1 MKVSKRILAAALSL
15 ATVSGT
21 MTAVVPVNAAKPIS
35 EIVEDSGLDIDYA
48 RALQYSMYFYDANM
62 CGTEVDENTR
72 LSWRGDCH
80 TYDAHVPMQ
89 SMKDDEGNLRNGTN
103 LSDEFMEKYKDVL
116 DPDGDGTIDVAGGM
130 HDAGDHVEFGMPENY
145 AAATLGW
152 GYYEF
157 RDSYVKLGQDD
168 HIETLLR
175 YFNDYLMKCTFRD
188 KDGKVITKNVLGK
201 TQAEV
206 KEKLKTAIEESQKL
220 DPTRTG
226 QYTVQTWVTLWYEVF
241 IKPQIRPNTKQFYR
255 NCMENHLFPAL
266 GDCPLEKLSTIQ
278 IQRAINEMSEHGRN
292 HYYSHIPLKETTLSP
307 RIVQGILGILR
318 KSLDQAVAEKLILS
332 NPAANCKAPKTVRKE
347 MKVLPE
353 ELIGPYLH
361 EAKQRGVFA
370 PLYLELTSGLR
381 RGELLALLW
390 KDLNVKDRT
399 LSVTKSVCRID
410 HQLVVSQ
417 PKTKN
422 SLRLLTLPES
432 TVQILLEEHEKH
444 PDNPYMFPSPKTGEM
459 LDPAS
464 FRAMHDRIL
473 EAIGAEHVRFHD
485 MRHTFA
491 TLALK
496 NGVDVRT
503 LSEMLGHYSAGFT
516 LSTYVHSTPSMRV
529 QAADT
534 IGQMIGR
541 EVV

>member
-1 MKVSKRILAAALSL
+1 MSKKRANGEGSIRKRKD
-15 ATVSGT
+15 GRWEGRY
-21 MTAVVPVNAAKPIS
+21 TA
-35 EIVEDSGLDIDYA
+35 
-48 RALQYSMYFYDANM
+48 
-62 CGTEVDENTR
+62 
-72 LSWRGDCH
+72 
-80 TYDAHVPMQ
+80 
-89 SMKDDEGNLRNGTN
+89 
-103 LSDEFMEKYKDVL
+103 
-116 DPDGDGTIDVAGGM
+116 
-130 HDAGDHVEFGMPENY
+130 
-145 AAATLGW
+145 
-152 GYYEF
+152 GY
-157 RDSYVKLGQDD
+157 
-168 HIETLLR
+168 
-175 YFNDYLMKCTFRD
+175 D

-278 IQRAINEMSEHGRN
+278 IQRAINEMSEYGRN

-390 KDLNVKDRT
+390 KDLNVKERT

-432 TVQILLEEHEKH
+432 TVQILVEEHEKH

-485 MRHTFA
+485 MRHPYVKHTTKIFSLRLMDFQA
-491 TLALK
+491 QAYPDARRKTRGACQLHQ
-496 NGVDVRT
+496 GGQSRSPVRPLCNRKQ
-503 LSEMLGHYSAGFT
+503 LSCLPPQSKMSWILYAI
-516 LSTYVHSTPSMRV
+516 SMRLSGYTSTRSISSSASSV
-529 QAADT
+529 VSVSASKIALDASLRLSCRACSSCFCFACANTAA
-534 IGQMIGR
+534 
-541 EVV
+541 

>member
-1 MKVSKRILAAALSL
+1 MSKKRANGEGSIRKRKD
-15 ATVSGT
+15 GRWEGRY
-21 MTAVVPVNAAKPIS
+21 TA
-35 EIVEDSGLDIDYA
+35 
-48 RALQYSMYFYDANM
+48 
-62 CGTEVDENTR
+62 
-72 LSWRGDCH
+72 
-80 TYDAHVPMQ
+80 
-89 SMKDDEGNLRNGTN
+89 
-103 LSDEFMEKYKDVL
+103 
-116 DPDGDGTIDVAGGM
+116 
-130 HDAGDHVEFGMPENY
+130 
-145 AAATLGW
+145 
-152 GYYEF
+152 GY
-157 RDSYVKLGQDD
+157 
-168 HIETLLR
+168 
-175 YFNDYLMKCTFRD
+175 D

-226 QYTVQTWVTLWYEVF
+226 QYTVRTWVTLWYEVF

-390 KDLNVKDRT
+390 KDLNVKERT

-432 TVQILLEEHEKH
+432 TVQILVEEHEKH

-485 MRHTFA
+485 MRHPYVKHT
-491 TLALK
+491 TK
-496 NGVDVRT
+496 NISCKSRNPKPPTSGN
-503 LSEMLGHYSAGFT
+503 LGF
-516 LSTYVHSTPSMRV
+516 LFLLWF
-529 QAADT
+529 D
-534 IGQMIGR
+534 
-541 EVV
+541 